1 MTGPT
6 FFSVNVNGLHEA
18 DSLVDM
24 EAVEDAVDSALAIQ
38 LMMPEREQIDAT
50 TRSLVRHLED
60 LLTLDLG
67 FDENPDVRDMYRAAY
82 ALLDLKRRP
91 TREAT
96 QFGANEYMRELARH
110 TKRLAAV
117 YREERGNGEA
127 RP

>member
-1 MTGPT
+1 M
-6 FFSVNVNGLHEA
+6 NVNGLHEA